1 MSPAH
6 HSALPSYYMR
16 QARGTPIAAAA
27 STLATSAGSG
37 PPAVPPGAIA
47 MISTL
52 FRCVSILLRSSP
64 WLSVLFF
71 PLRSNTCPRFRG
83 RGPGSRRR

>member
-6 HSALPSYYMR
+6 HSALPSYMR
-16 QARGTPIAAAA
+16 QARGTPIALALALAAAAAA

-47 MISTL
+47 LISTL
-52 FRCVSILLRSSP
+52 FRCVSILLRSSR
-64 WLSVLFF
+64 WLSVLFSRF
-71 PLRSNTCPRFRG
+71 RSNTCP
-83 RGPGSRRR
+83 